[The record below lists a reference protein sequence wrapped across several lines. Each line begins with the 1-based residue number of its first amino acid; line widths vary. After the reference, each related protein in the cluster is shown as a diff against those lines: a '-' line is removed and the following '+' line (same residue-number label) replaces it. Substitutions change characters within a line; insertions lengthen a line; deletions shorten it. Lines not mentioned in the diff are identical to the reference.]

1 MYSDKAV
8 FICKPFEFYFI
19 YLNVMFFN
27 TQKLQSGEDIKE
39 VSSIQDLSH
48 DDHVTCVTVK
58 NLFVFMG
65 RELEEM
71 DHIPAGNILGLYHS
85 SLFAAFTDLITM

>member
-8 FICKPFEFYFI
+8 FICKPFHECFEFCFI

-58 NLFVFMG
+58 DLFVFMG

-85 SLFAAFTDLITM
+85 SALCSIY